1 MIGFDA
7 VVEEMAS
14 PKSKA
19 AGLLLAEDVS
29 PKTEKEIRFA
39 AERYGCEIVK
49 APFTMDEAQETV
61 GKRAAIF
68 LILDKGLYSSIKKNI

>member
-1 MIGFDA
+1 MGFDA

-29 PKTEKEIRFA
+29 SKTEKEIRFA

-49 APFTMDEAQETV
+49 APFTMAEAQETV